1 METIV
6 RRMAYVHGS
15 RQGRDT
21 LEQRFRF
28 EGQAVNAAAIADV
41 LLNAPLIGDGSVF
54 GSRPGEETRRTADS
68 RSVSGFS
75 PAPGFRFD
83 VDITHRDDAFHV
95 RFAQPDRTAPYLQ
108 GDLLWII
115 SDEPDGAVLNEQI
128 NTQRALEIVDE
139 PLGGDR
145 PSLRRW
151 LFFRIGHK
159 QVMTGATRN
168 IGTLLDRRNN

>member
-1 METIV
+1 MV
-6 RRMAYVHGS
+6 RRVAYVHGS

-28 EGQAVNAAAIADV
+28 EGQAANAAAVADV
-41 LLNAPLIGDGSVF
+41 LLNEPMTGDDSVF
-54 GSRPGEETRRTADS
+54 GSRPGKETRRTEES
-68 RSVSGFS
+68 WSISGFS

-83 VDITHRDDAFHV
+83 VDITHRNGDFHV
-95 RFAQPDRTAPYLQ
+95 RFTQPDRSAPYLQ
-108 GDLLWII
+108 GDLLWVI
-115 SDEPDGAVLNEQI
+115 SDEPDGAILDEQI
-128 NTQRALEIVDE
+128 NTQRALDVVAE

-159 QVMTGATRN
+159 QVMQGATRN
-168 IGTLLDRRNN
+168 IGALLDRRIN